1 MGWFTRKPS
10 RRIVSVS
17 FRELTSSTSPNAEH
31 AYAYEW
37 TLPTQPA
44 VGTRVVV
51 PGGDGRAAFAVIAAI
66 DVAPPRGMALKSV
79 TRLVT
84 DAEIAKAAAAAGA
97 DEDAWLNMA
106 RRAAGLSTSGRVRS
120 RVPDGFPPI
129 APVDGSATAEQAAT
143 YGRMWWRV
151 FKAAQSRGWVRG
163 EIMRVESIARRWY
176 AVRDKGGN

>member
-1 MGWFTRKPS
+1 MGWFIRKPS

-17 FRELTSSTSPNAEH
+17 FRELASNTPPNADH

-37 TLPTQPA
+37 KLATPPA
-44 VGTRVVV
+44 VCTRVVV

-66 DVAPPRGMALKSV
+66 DVAPPRGMALKTV

-84 DAEIAKAAAAAGA
+84 DAEIAKAAASAEA

-106 RRAAGLSTSGRVRS
+106 RRAAGLSTFGRVRS

-129 APVDGSATAEQAAT
+129 APVDGSASAEQAAT

-151 FKAAQSRGWVRG
+151 FKAAQSREWVRG
-163 EIMRVESIARRWY
+163 EVLRVESIARRWY